1 MKTHDQFLLDFM
13 YNWYLDALDHESKI
27 VFYNKRLYLLIQNV
41 LEFLTLEDI
50 DQGVTNVKI

>member
-13 YNWYLDALDHESKI
+13 YNWYLDALDYESKI